1 MTAFYCSSMFEEYKN
16 IEELFGNNQ
25 SMETFRNEL
34 LLSFN
39 ILGNQVC
46 LLDYLFPVFKY
57 FNQSLNLIMLLFLVV
72 LNIYQ
77 PLHPDSPV
85 TIYQHHLKCD
95 K

>member
-1 MTAFYCSSMFEEYKN
+1 MIAFYCSSMFEEYRN

-39 ILGNQVC
+39 ILRNQVC
-46 LLDYLFPVFKY
+46 LLDYLFPAFKY
-57 FNQSLNLIMLLFLVV
+57 PNLSLNLIMLLFLVV

-77 PLHPDSPV
+77 SLLPDSRV
-85 TIYQHHLKCD
+85 TIYQHHLKCA

>member
-1 MTAFYCSSMFEEYKN
+1 MTAFYCSSMFEGYTN

-25 SMETFRNEL
+25 SMKTFRNEL

-39 ILGNQVC
+39 ILRNQFC
-46 LLDYLFPVFKY
+46 LLDYLFPAFKY
-57 FNQSLNLIMLLFLVV
+57 SNQSLILIMLLFLVV

-77 PLHPDSPV
+77 PLRPDSRV
-85 TIYQHHLKCD
+85 AIYQHHLKCD